1 MTHTTNDL
9 YVDLGLFTSSF
20 MAEYQG
26 PNIVCEWTSLNVSRP
41 SVALIAPY
49 TAWRRQNR
57 ERGGGRTERGEEAE
71 QREGRRQNRERG
83 GGRTESH
90 PRGKSII
97 HEWESSI
104 QCHYSLLTRS
114 ARLGSAPPMNT
125 LSLPMASTHWSQ

>member
-49 TAWRRQNR
+49 TAWRRQIY
-57 ERGGGRTERGEEAE
+57 
-71 QREGRRQNRERG
+71 
-83 GGRTESH
+83 H